1 MAVPAG
7 REFLEFGAMRRF
19 SSVEPWVCMWL
30 ALCVTA
36 ASAQVAAPTDLGT
49 LTLEEAVLR
58 TASANPGLVAVGY
71 QIDAAEGRLTQARIP
86 PGPELD
92 VGLQDLLGSSVHR
105 GLRSAEATVSVAWIL
120 ERGVRERRVSA
131 ARAGVALSSVDA
143 EIALLDA
150 AAETARRFLACLAYQ
165 ERLSNAMEA
174 VRLSEETVAAVGDR
188 VAAGSALEAELAR
201 AEAGLA
207 RAVLDQEHDE
217 HELVSAYHRLSA
229 QWGDREP
236 DFELVAGDVAALPLL
251 EPFEA
256 LLARADG
263 NPELARYMSSQRLA
277 EAELRVAQ
285 AQSRP
290 DWRASAGLR
299 RIESTDEVVLVGTLA
314 IPLRTG
320 GRNLGRVAEARADIA
335 RTEAE
340 AAATRIDIETAL
352 FVLHQELNH
361 NLQLAAG
368 LREEV
373 IPRLQTA
380 LADTR
385 RAYDLGRYGY
395 FEWSVVQGELLQAN
409 NDLLE
414 ASIAAHEVVIEIER
428 LTGVQAALPS
438 EAQGGAR

>member
-1 MAVPAG
+1 
-7 REFLEFGAMRRF
+7 MRRE
-19 SSVEPWVCMWL
+19 SAIGLAACTWL
-30 ALCVTA
+30 AVAATA
-36 ASAQVAAPTDLGT
+36 ASAQDAVLTELPS
-49 LTLEEAVLR
+49 LTLEEAVIR
-58 TASANPGLVAVGY
+58 TAASNPGLVAVGY
-71 QIDAAEGRLTQARIP
+71 QVDAAEGRLTQAQIP

-92 VGLQDLLGSSVHR
+92 VALQDVLGRDVHR
-105 GLRSAEATVSVAWIL
+105 GLSSAEATVSVAWIL
-120 ERGVRERRVSA
+120 ERGVRERRVLA
-131 ARAGVALSSVDA
+131 ARAGLALSNVDA
-143 EIALLDA
+143 DIALLDA
-150 AAETARRFLACLAYQ
+150 AAETARRFLACLAFQ
-165 ERLSNAMEA
+165 ERLRNAMEA
-174 VRLSEETVAAVGDR
+174 VRFAEETVAAVGDR
-188 VAAGSALEAELAR
+188 VAAGIALEAELAR

-207 RAVLDQEHDE
+207 RAALEQEHDE

-229 QWGDREP
+229 QWGETEP
-236 DFELVAGDVAALPLL
+236 DFAAVAGDVAALPVL

-263 NPELARYMSSQRLA
+263 NPELARYMSSQRVA

-299 RIESTDEVVLVGTLA
+299 RLEATDEFVLVGTLA
-314 IPLRTG
+314 VPLRTS

-368 LREEV
+368 LRDEV
-373 IPRLQTA
+373 IPRLETA

-428 LTGVQAALPS
+428 LTGVQAALPPVV
-438 EAQGGAR
+438 ERGAP

>member
-1 MAVPAG
+1 
-7 REFLEFGAMRRF
+7 MRRV
-19 SSVEPWVCMWL
+19 SAIELWACMWL
-30 ALCVTA
+30 AMSVMA
-36 ASAQVAAPTDLGT
+36 VSAQEVTPTGRAT
-49 LTLEEAVLR
+49 LTLEEALIR
-58 TASANPGLVAVGY
+58 TVGANPGLVAVGY
-71 QIDAAEGRLTQARIP
+71 EIDAAEGQLTQAQIP

-92 VGLQDLLGSSVHR
+92 VALQDLLGRDVHR
-105 GLRSAEATVSVAWIL
+105 GLSSAEATVSVAWIL

-131 ARAGVALSSVDA
+131 ARAGVALSTVDA
-143 EIALLDA
+143 DIARLDA
-150 AAETARRFLACLAYQ
+150 AAETARRFLACLAFQ
-165 ERLSNAMEA
+165 ERLGNAMEA
-174 VRLSEETVAAVGDR
+174 VRLAEETVAAVGDR
-188 VAAGSALEAELAR
+188 VAASSALEAELAR

-207 RAVLDQEHDE
+207 RAALDQEHDE
-217 HELVSAYHRLSA
+217 HELVSANHRLSA
-229 QWGDREP
+229 QWGETEP
-236 DFELVAGDVAALPLL
+236 DFAAVAGDVAALPFL

-277 EAELRVAQ
+277 EAELRVAE

-299 RIESTDEVVLVGTLA
+299 RIEATDEFVLLGTLA
-314 IPLRTG
+314 IPLRTS

-335 RTEAE
+335 RTQAE
-340 AAATRIDIETAL
+340 AVATRIEIETAL

-368 LREEV
+368 LRNEV
-373 IPRLQTA
+373 IPRLETA

-385 RAYDLGRYGY
+385 RAYDLGRYSY

-428 LTGVQAALPS
+428 LTGVQAALPP
-438 EAQGGAR
+438 AVQRGAP